1 MGHDGHQRAQLYE
14 DSNVADTIRNSVAI
28 YRNLGT
34 DWVPPP
40 QAAVLP
46 WKTVTNHK
54 WPGSL
59 GPLLPGSLRWG
70 RAINLAN
77 VFIDDAVG
85 SAFPRTGPL
94 PEQLKFCFEM
104 YPEVRKRA

>member
-28 YRNLGT
+28 HRNLGS

-40 QAAVLP
+40 QAAILP
-46 WKTVTNHK
+46 WKTVTNLK

-59 GPLLPGSLRWG
+59 GPLVGAARWD

-77 VFIDDAVG
+77 IFIDDAVG
-85 SAFPRTGPL
+85 SVFPRTGPL
-94 PEQLKFCFEM
+94 SDKLKFCFNM
-104 YPEVRKRA
+104 YPAVRNRA